1 MTGTGRFNWPELMLV
16 GLHQLRLQPDVF
28 WNLTPAELLVMAG
41 AIKPASHLLT
51 RDGLDKLCALF
62 PDT

>member
-1 MTGTGRFNWPELMLV
+1 MTRANGFNWSELMLV
-16 GLHQLRLQPDVF
+16 GLHQLRLKPDEF

-41 AIKPASHLLT
+41 AVTPTSQILT
-51 RDGLDKLCALF
+51 RSGLDALCALF

>member
-1 MTGTGRFNWPELMLV
+1 MTRAKGFNWSELMLV
-16 GLHQLRLQPDVF
+16 GLHQLQLKPDEF

-41 AIKPASHLLT
+41 AVTPASQTLT
-51 RDGLDKLCALF
+51 RSGLDALCALF

>member
-1 MTGTGRFNWPELMLV
+1 MKRSSRFNWAELMLV
-16 GLHQLRLQPDVF
+16 GLHQLRLKPDEF

-41 AIKPASHLLT
+41 AVKPASQLLT
-51 RDGLDKLCALF
+51 RQGLNDLCALF